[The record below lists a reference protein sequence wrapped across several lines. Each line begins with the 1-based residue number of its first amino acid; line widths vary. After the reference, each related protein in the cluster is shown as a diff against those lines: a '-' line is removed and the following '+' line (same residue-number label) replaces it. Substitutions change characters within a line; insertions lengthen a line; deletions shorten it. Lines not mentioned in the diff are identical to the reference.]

1 MKLRL
6 QVDEAVRGFPDTCP
20 WPKLGCVGL
29 RAPGSL
35 SDPIFPTPGWLP
47 LAVFQMYF
55 WSQFV
60 CVPCQNLCHSLSLSL
75 FADGGWTTCSTSTR
89 RFTEIPLGKSS
100 IVIDGHNLDDSVI
113 FDFQVW
119 FHWHRVRTHSLSY
132 SGLPLRYLDS
142 LSLSDSSSFCLFL
155 QKKKRGESRRPPHG
169 VESRR
174 TAQAPLF
181 SANQRYLTWLSV
193 TVYSRWGAWP
203 LWSGVLIL
211 VTVTDPVPEL
221 GARVSTCFPWR
232 NTRREAMTPPA
243 RFQGV
248 DEEVL
253 KLLEANMDHAPAR
266 RRAREAFKDIQ
277 LSIDHILFKVQTY
290 YRLSVSRSCFGF
302 LAFIDRIVLIDGDG
316 SSSFRF
322 QLLNFID
329 TVGLEPPN

>member
-155 QKKKRGESRRPPHG
+155 QKKKKEKVGGLHMALNPVEPRKLHYSLQIRG
-169 VESRR
+169 
-174 TAQAPLF
+174 
-181 SANQRYLTWLSV
+181 TWPDFQSQCTPVGEPDLSEV
-193 TVYSRWGAWP
+193 GC
-203 LWSGVLIL
+203 WS
-211 VTVTDPVPEL
+211 
-221 GARVSTCFPWR
+221 S
-232 NTRREAMTPPA
+232 
-243 RFQGV
+243 
-248 DEEVL
+248 
-253 KLLEANMDHAPAR
+253 
-266 RRAREAFKDIQ
+266 
-277 LSIDHILFKVQTY
+277 
-290 YRLSVSRSCFGF
+290 
-302 LAFIDRIVLIDGDG
+302 
-316 SSSFRF
+316 
-322 QLLNFID
+322 
-329 TVGLEPPN
+329 